1 MAKHAQNLKLLS
13 TARGQLEAVIR
24 MVEEDA
30 YCIDI
35 SKQILATIALLKRA
49 NSAILKKHIETCVK
63 NALQQGDFEN
73 KLKELEEV
81 FRYMERTV

>member
-1 MAKHAQNLKLLS
+1 MAKHTQSLRLLS

-24 MVEEDA
+24 MVEENA

-35 SKQILATIALLKRA
+35 SRQILATIALLKRA

-63 NALQQGDFEN
+63 NALQQGKFED
-73 KLKELEEV
+73 KLKELEEI
-81 FRYMERTV
+81 FRYMERIV

>member
-1 MAKHAQNLKLLS
+1 MTKHAQSLKLPN

-24 MVEEDA
+24 MVEENA
-30 YCIDI
+30 YCVDI
-35 SKQILATIALLKRA
+35 SKEILATIALLKRA
-49 NSAILKKHIETCVK
+49 NSVILKKHIETCVK

-81 FRYMERTV
+81 FRYMERIL

>member
-49 NSAILKKHIETCVK
+49 NSAILRKHIETCVK

>member
-1 MAKHAQNLKLLS
+1 MAKHAQSLKLLS

-24 MVEEDA
+24 MVEENA

-81 FRYMERTV
+81 FRYMERIV

>member
-1 MAKHAQNLKLLS
+1 MAKHAQSLKLLN

-24 MVEEDA
+24 MVEENA

-81 FRYMERTV
+81 FRYMERIV

>member
-1 MAKHAQNLKLLS
+1 MAKHAQSLKLLS
-13 TARGQLEAVIR
+13 AARGQLEAVIR
-24 MVEEDA
+24 MVEENA

-81 FRYMERTV
+81 FRYMERIV